1 MSRFDG
7 TLALK
12 LDFGEMAATVTT
24 TSRASRAVLRLAPA
38 AGRVSGGDKYRILE
52 HRRHQ
57 AQISARRLLDRL
69 DLEG

>member
-38 AGRVSGGDKYRILE
+38 VGRVSGADKYRILE

-69 DLEG
+69 DLEA